1 MAASNSIPLRKKISM
16 DLFSHYRHVHAK
28 LHQLTYLFWECTLQC
43 NFNCLHCGSDCTSSN
58 TVPDMDRR
66 DFLAVLDLL
75 VDKEQVVPD
84 KTTISITGGEPLMR
98 KDLEECGFEIAK
110 RNFPWG
116 FVTNGLLLT
125 KDRYNSLLQAG
136 LLTLTISF
144 DGLRDTHNWLR
155 NNTSY
160 DKVLENI
167 ASVAQDDSI
176 VYDVI
181 TCVNQ
186 NNFHQLEEIKELLI
200 NIGVTRWRLFD
211 VFPKGRAKDNPVF
224 VLSRQQYVE
233 LMEFIKK
240 TRQEK
245 VIKVD
250 LGCEGF
256 LGKYESEVR
265 DGFFFCRAGINVASV
280 LADGSI
286 SACPSLR
293 ADYIQG
299 NIYKDN
305 FVEVWNNRFQ
315 KMRNR
320 EWTKTGECATCEV
333 YKYCEGNGLHIREE
347 KTGNLLRCQYKAM
360 FS

>member
-1 MAASNSIPLRKKISM
+1 MAAFNSIPLRKKISM
-16 DLFSHYRHVHAK
+16 ELFSHYRHVHAK
-28 LHQLTYLFWECTLQC
+28 LHQLTYLFWECTLRC

-84 KTTISITGGEPLMR
+84 KTTISITGGEPLLR
-98 KDLEECGFEIAK
+98 KDLEECGFEIAR

-167 ASVAQDDSI
+167 AQVAQDDSI

-186 NNFHQLEEIKELLI
+186 NNFHQLEELKELLI
-200 NIGVTRWRLFD
+200 SISVTRWRLFD
-211 VFPKGRAKDNPVF
+211 AFPKGRAKDKPVF
-224 VLSRQQYVE
+224 VLSRRQYVE

-256 LGKYESEVR
+256 LGNYESEVR

-280 LADGSI
+280 LVDGSI

-305 FVEVWNNRFQ
+305 FVEVWNTRFQ

-320 EWTKTGECATCEV
+320 EWTKTGDCATCEV
-333 YKYCEGNGLHIREE
+333 YRYCEGNGLHIRDE

-360 FS
+360 LG